1 MRMKYLS
8 QLAFLMLSD
17 EKAQYNE
24 AFKEKFKR
32 IGKKA
37 MVELAL
43 LLDLKEFT
51 YHFNSGGIAVS
62 GDLTLMGMWG
72 PENGVY
78 VTMNKDF
85 PKALWGQVLYRS
97 IKHMK
102 DYTGGPNNW
111 FGFELLQFPEA
122 LRERVL
128 TLRKGG
134 QKNGEER
141 QERKEWEERESDDH
155 AHQNV

>member
-1 MRMKYLS
+1 MKYLR

-17 EKAQYNE
+17 ERAQYNE
-24 AFKEKFKR
+24 AFKEKFKKV
-32 IGKKA
+32 GEKA
-37 MVELAL
+37 MTELAL

-51 YHFNSGGIAVS
+51 YHFNPGGIAVS

-85 PKALWGQVLYRS
+85 PNAPWGQVLYRS

-102 DYTGGPNNW
+102 DYTGGPNKW
-111 FGFELLQFPEA
+111 FGYELLQFPEA
-122 LRERVL
+122 LKERVL

-134 QKNGEER
+134 RRNGEER
-141 QERKEWEERESDDH
+141 EERKEREERESDDH